1 MNETKGEIIDYR
13 KLYDKS
19 KDKPAKKIDRDF
31 LVFEKLFA
39 WREHEKT
46 LGESECEK

>member
-13 KLYDKS
+13 KIYDKS

-31 LVFEKLFA
+31 LFFEKLFA
-39 WREHEKT
+39 WREYEKA
-46 LGESECEK
+46 LEAAE